1 MYLIR
6 RLDTCSNK
14 LSLLAKPGTV
24 PFFKFT
30 IIQILHWN
38 LVWFD
43 WTVEKTEV
51 KHKIY
56 SDNWPNNNGRILV
69 VKAWILFSVPIQ
81 DCTVHHLLHVYHNPE
96 SALILDNKISGRKDK
111 KIPCFCNYQSNWID
125 FNCFHH
131 NIFPQHCYLRTAT
144 GLAILLALT
153 EIHYFFDFNYTI
165 RAKCFNFQ
173 SKVTGGGGGG
183 GVQNVKGTKFC
194 QQLYHWVC

>member
-1 MYLIR
+1 MYLIGC
-6 RLDTCSNK
+6 LDTCSNK

-24 PFFKFT
+24 PFFNST

-51 KHKIY
+51 KQKVY
-56 SDNWPNNNGRILV
+56 SDNWPNNNGCILV

-96 SALILDNKISGRKDK
+96 STLILDNKISGRKDK
-111 KIPCFCNYQSNWID
+111 KYHVSVIINQTELILIAFITTFS
-125 FNCFHH
+125 H
-131 NIFPQHCYLRTAT
+131 NIVIYIQPQVWQ
-144 GLAILLALT
+144 ILLAIT
-153 EIHYFFDFNYTI
+153 EIHYFFDFYYTI

-173 SKVTGGGGGG
+173 
-183 GVQNVKGTKFC
+183 
-194 QQLYHWVC
+194 

>member
-6 RLDTCSNK
+6 CLDTCLNK
-14 LSLLAKPGTV
+14 LSLLAKPGIV
-24 PFFKFT
+24 PFFFNST

-51 KHKIY
+51 KQKVY
-56 SDNWPNNNGRILV
+56 SDNWPNNNGCILV
-69 VKAWILFSVPIQ
+69 VKAWMLFSVPIQ

-111 KIPCFCNYQSNWID
+111 KYHVSVIINQTELILIVFITTFS
-125 FNCFHH
+125 H
-131 NIFPQHCYLRTAT
+131 NIVIYIQPQVWQ
-144 GLAILLALT
+144 ILLAIT
-153 EIHYFFDFNYTI
+153 EIHYFFDFYYTI

-173 SKVTGGGGGG
+173 
-183 GVQNVKGTKFC
+183 
-194 QQLYHWVC
+194 